1 MAQIHSYYITNA
13 KSELKFSSINLNE
26 DEIEVAMKEIT
37 TAMINNDDLFEEDDD
52 DIISDSENINIDEED
67 TDNLHMTSI
76 INLDIPEFE
85 DSSDSGEKSTDDV
98 ISDSIQLQSN
108 SEDFSNVNFEAILAE
123 EFD

>member
-1 MAQIHSYYITNA
+1 MVQIHFYYITNTR
-13 KSELKFSSINLNE
+13 SELKFSSINLNE

-37 TAMINNDDLFEEDDD
+37 TAMINNDDLFEEDND

-85 DSSDSGEKSTDDV
+85 DSSDSGEKSTNDV

-108 SEDFSNVNFEAILAE
+108 SEDFSNVNFENI
-123 EFD
+123 